1 MGRPKAPCGTDA
13 AYRRHL
19 REGVEIDEA
28 CRRAHTE
35 AGRKSSGRTKP
46 RAPKTPA
53 FKPTPD
59 APPADGPPADDAT
72 QVDDMKLI
80 VDTLRTAFTTIAA
93 SDPTRLAPI
102 SREFRAAVDAA
113 RGPAETPK
121 ELTLADQLAQAR
133 AARTARAAGQ
143 GASA

>member
-19 REGVEIDEA
+19 REGVEPDEA

-35 AGRKSSGRTKP
+35 AGRKSSGRAAP
-46 RAPKTPA
+46 RLKKSPA
-53 FKPTPD
+53 FTPSD
-59 APPADGPPADDAT
+59 PPPPQSGDE
-72 QVDDMKLI
+72 DDMKLI
-80 VDTLRTAFTTIAA
+80 VDTLRTAFKTIAE

-102 SREFRAAVDAA
+102 SREFRAAVEAV

-121 ELTLADQLAQAR
+121 ELTLAEQLAQVRAAR
-133 AARTARAAGQ
+133 AARTASKST
-143 GASA
+143 SA

>member
-19 REGVEIDEA
+19 REGVEVDEA

-46 RAPKTPA
+46 RAAVTPE
-53 FKPTPD
+53 FTPTPEV
-59 APPADGPPADDAT
+59 PPADDAE
-72 QVDDMKLI
+72 QEDDMKLI
-80 VDTLRTAFTTIAA
+80 VDTLRTVFKTVAEK
-93 SDPTRLAPI
+93 DPTRIAPI
-102 SREFRAAVDAA
+102 ARVFQTAVEAT

-121 ELTLADQLAQAR
+121 ELTFDDQLAQAR
-133 AARTARAAGQ
+133 AARAARAASK
-143 GASA
+143 GAAAQPD

>member
-19 REGVEIDEA
+19 REGVEVDEA

-35 AGRKSSGRTKP
+35 AGRKPSKRSKP
-46 RAPKTPA
+46 RAPRSPA
-53 FKPTPD
+53 FVPTAD
-59 APPADGPPADDAT
+59 APPSDNAEQP
-72 QVDDMKLI
+72 DDMKLI

-102 SREFRAAVDAA
+102 SREFRAAVEAT
-113 RGPAETPK
+113 RGPADAPK
-121 ELTLADQLAQAR
+121 ELSLADQLAQAR
-133 AARTARAAGQ
+133 AARAARTAGS
-143 GASA
+143 GATG

>member
-19 REGVEIDEA
+19 REGVEVDEA

-35 AGRKSSGRTKP
+35 AGRKSSGSIKPSATKKP
-46 RAPKTPA
+46 EFTPT
-53 FKPTPD
+53 FD
-59 APPADGPPADDAT
+59 APPADDAA
-72 QVDDMKLI
+72 QPDDMKLI
-80 VDTLRTAFTTIAA
+80 VDTLRTAFRTVAE

-102 SREFRAAVDAA
+102 SREFRAAVEAV

-121 ELTLADQLAQAR
+121 ELTFDDQLAQAR
-133 AARTARAAGQ
+133 AARAARAASK
-143 GASA
+143 GATAQ